1 MKVVLLTTALCMLAT
16 ATLASPQILK
26 QEPPQPALKE
36 GQRVLVDDGSCPA
49 GQVQEV
55 RGGSFVRHIPR
66 SYRCVPRPR

>member
-1 MKVVLLTTALCMLAT
+1 MKPVLLTAALCL
-16 ATLASPQILK
+16 LASPVLAAHILK
-26 QEPPQPALKE
+26 QEPPMPALKE

>member
-1 MKVVLLTTALCMLAT
+1 MKLVLLIAALCL
-16 ATLASPQILK
+16 LVSPVRAERILK
-26 QEPPQPALKE
+26 QEQPMPALKE